1 MSGQPLVLQCLR
13 WLGGGW
19 PRRVILLMV
28 FILASSVG
36 VILVSHETRALYS
49 RIQVEEHASDNL
61 DSEYERLLL
70 EQSAWAGYNR
80 VDQLARE
87 ELQMQ
92 TPRQA
97 NLVLMR
103 RSPRLLQTA
112 SVRDA
117 ASQLA
122 AETGLARRDLYAR
135 AVRINGEKA

>member
-1 MSGQPLVLQCLR
+1 MLALAR
-13 WLGGGW
+13 WWLAKTGHIAHGLYFGVERGRHLG
-19 PRRVILLMV
+19 
-28 FILASSVG
+28 
-36 VILVSHETRALYS
+36 SHETRALYS

-112 SVRDA
+112 SLDGD
-117 ASQLA
+117 Q
-122 AETGLARRDLYAR
+122 E
-135 AVRINGEKA
+135 

>member
-1 MSGQPLVLQCLR
+1 MSSQPLVLLCLA
-13 WLGGGW
+13 WLGGRW
-19 PRRVILLMV
+19 PRRMALLMLFV
-28 FILASSVG
+28 LVSSVG

-49 RIQVEEHASDNL
+49 RIQVEEHVSDNL

-87 ELQMQ
+87 QLHMQ
-92 TPRQA
+92 SPRQA

-112 SVRDA
+112 SVDGD
-117 ASQLA
+117 Q
-122 AETGLARRDLYAR
+122 E
-135 AVRINGEKA
+135 

>member
-1 MSGQPLVLQCLR
+1 MSAQPLVLQCLS
-13 WLGGGW
+13 WFGGGW
-19 PRRVILLMV
+19 PRRVMVLLV
-28 FILASSVG
+28 FLLASSVG

-49 RIQVEEHASDNL
+49 RIQVEEHVSDNL

-87 ELQMQ
+87 ELHMQ

-112 SVRDA
+112 SVDGD
-117 ASQLA
+117 Q
-122 AETGLARRDLYAR
+122 E
-135 AVRINGEKA
+135 